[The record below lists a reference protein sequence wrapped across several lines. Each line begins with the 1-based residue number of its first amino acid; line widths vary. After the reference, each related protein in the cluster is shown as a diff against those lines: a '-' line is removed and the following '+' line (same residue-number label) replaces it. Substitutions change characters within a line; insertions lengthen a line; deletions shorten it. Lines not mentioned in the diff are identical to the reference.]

1 VSNVV
6 KQGDAGKDTVRAE
19 SRNVS
24 AVSWGFLALGVL
36 WVCYGMFVLSY
47 RVGSLAAVAA
57 LAGAAFLFGG
67 ISHLVVA
74 GQVHQWRWLF
84 IGSGVLGV
92 AAGLVAFVWP
102 GVTLFVMSVLVAW
115 YLVVFGIIHLVGA
128 LAGPKLEWWW
138 TQLLLGVAELVLG
151 VWAVR
156 SWEYSLLTLV
166 TLVGAWAVFYGVSEI
181 FAAFSL
187 RHAAQRMQQSVG

>member
-1 VSNVV
+1 MSIDV
-6 KQGDAGKDTVRAE
+6 KQNDAVQDTVRAE
-19 SRNVS
+19 SRKVS
-24 AVSWGFLALGVL
+24 AVSWGFLALGAL

-57 LAGAAFLFGG
+57 LAGVAFLYGG
-67 ISHLVVA
+67 ISHLVLA
-74 GQVHQWRWLF
+74 GHVQHWRWLF

-92 AAGLVAFVWP
+92 AAGIVAVVWP

-115 YLVVFGIIHLVGA
+115 YLLVFGIIHLVGA

-138 TQLLLGVAELVLG
+138 TQLLLGVTELAMG

-156 SWEYSLLTLV
+156 SWQHSLLTLV
-166 TLVGAWAVFYGVSEI
+166 TMVGAWAVFFGVSEI
-181 FAAFSL
+181 FAAFSV
-187 RHAAQRMQQSVG
+187 RHAAKRTQQMVG